1 MCPEPRADGEAKA
14 ETQRTLPPLRVRGR
28 FPGWS
33 KAPARLSAS
42 RAEKRPSSL
51 GWWERPYFPK
61 PAASLDPVTPASTPR
76 SRLSCLEISE
86 PPGET
91 QSGGSPFCSRETA
104 SQRCAFPLQRLKPRC
119 GGAPLGPLPTNP
131 ALLRPPAIKLNIQK
145 LRSWHL
151 VPSLMANRWGN
162 NGNSDRLYFGGLQNH
177 CKW

>member
-131 ALLRPPAIKLNIQK
+131 ALLRPPAPAH
-145 LRSWHL
+145 RSPT
-151 VPSLMANRWGN
+151 VPPTPPDYSLLPSPSAFHAV
-162 NGNSDRLYFGGLQNH
+162 SSTAP
-177 CKW
+177 